1 MTPQST
7 LKTTPKTNHNKKQG
21 AKSAKASPSA
31 PVATYSGRGN
41 QTIVRKS
48 NDLIQN
54 AMYSL
59 SLSQQKLM
67 LHIFAMIKPSD
78 TELPRYEMSIYEF
91 LKLCGVDPHNG
102 SMYKQVKKNI
112 EDIANAK
119 VQWIRLA
126 GTQKIT
132 MFRWLSSA
140 TIDEGTGKIVLTL
153 DQSLKP
159 HLIQLKEFYTTMNI
173 TYTLPM
179 KSQYSLKIYE
189 LCKSYQSLYLKKK
202 AAGEPLVWNLSMLYE
217 QLSYTAN
224 RWSDFRRLALEKA
237 KAEINEKTD
246 IIFNYD
252 VYEKKGQKV
261 LSLVVTIDPVDD
273 AAAQANL
280 DSINST
286 VRKKSKKKGRPT
298 VAIEDSLLDDPSV
311 ITFDYVSAPETTIPY
326 SFGRHRT
333 ELREEIVVKARMDQL
348 RAEITPEELHAVE
361 VIIDVLADA
370 CCTIQAG
377 DGEQDGGNK
386 TVFGKMNAIILD
398 CGGLT
403 SWLAGVA
410 PRYAQEIIP
419 RSQTMR
425 SPARYLNKVLRE
437 DMDNYRIY
445 IFRKAKPAAEPKEE
459 LLEAEYH
466 VMDEPVQ
473 QTMPEPESP
482 KVELIPETIVKRQD
496 MRKEFAK
503 FVDDGYLEKTLTSGQ
518 RGAYHEIYR
527 HLAARCVPSPSSLRN
542 GLKDEM
548 RLHYLACM
556 NEVIEKYG
564 SLTPLMEAMAHELD
578 FDVFWAKAAKDPNV
592 NNPMGLFYHIIEERA
607 LNPIGTIMNDQAQR
621 QKVAAKE
628 KGEKDKWHNESWMD
642 AFEEDIPDDSEE

>member
-1 MTPQST
+1 MAASKQ
-7 LKTTPKTNHNKKQG
+7 KKDD
-21 AKSAKASPSA
+21 PF
-31 PVATYSGRGN
+31 VVTFEERGD

-48 NDLIQN
+48 NDLVQMTRN
-54 AMYSL
+54 NL
-59 SLSQQKLM
+59 TLSQQRLM
-67 LHIFAMIKPSD
+67 LHIFSMIKPED
-78 TELPRYEMSIYEF
+78 TDLPSYELSIYDF
-91 LKLCGVDPHNG
+91 IKMTGMDPHSG
-102 SMYKQVKKNI
+102 ALYKQVRKNI
-112 EDIANAK
+112 EELANAPI
-119 VQWIRLA
+119 QWIKNN
-126 GTQKIT
+126 GTST
-132 MFRWLSSA
+132 VETFRWIDKVR
-140 TIDEGTGKIVLTL
+140 IDEGRARMTITL
-153 DQSLKP
+153 DPVLKP
-159 HLIQLKEFYTTMNI
+159 HLVQLKTLYTTMDV
-173 TYTLPM
+173 TYTMLM
-179 KSQYSLKIYE
+179 RSTYSIRIYE

-286 VRKKSKKKGRPT
+286 VRKKSKKKGRPA

-473 QTMPEPESP
+473 QTMPEPEPP

-621 QKVAAKE
+621 QKVAAKG

>member
-1 MTPQST
+1 MAASKQ
-7 LKTTPKTNHNKKQG
+7 KKDD
-21 AKSAKASPSA
+21 PF
-31 PVATYSGRGN
+31 VVTFEERGD

-48 NDLIQN
+48 NDLVQMTRN
-54 AMYSL
+54 NL
-59 SLSQQKLM
+59 TLSQQRLM
-67 LHIFAMIKPSD
+67 LHIFSMIKPED
-78 TELPRYEMSIYEF
+78 TDLPSYELSIYDF
-91 LKLCGVDPHNG
+91 IKMTGMDPHSG
-102 SMYKQVKKNI
+102 ALYKQVRKNI
-112 EDIANAK
+112 EELANAPI
-119 VQWIRLA
+119 QWIKNN
-126 GTQKIT
+126 GTST
-132 MFRWLSSA
+132 VETFRWIDKVR
-140 TIDEGTGKIVLTL
+140 IDEGRARMTITL
-153 DQSLKP
+153 DPVLKP
-159 HLIQLKEFYTTMNI
+159 HLVQLKTLYTTMDV
-173 TYTLPM
+173 TYTMLM
-179 KSQYSLKIYE
+179 RSTYSIRIYE

-237 KAEINEKTD
+237 KVEINEKTD

-298 VAIEDSLLDDPSV
+298 VAFEDSLLDDPSV

-473 QTMPEPESP
+473 QTMPEPEPP

-621 QKVAAKE
+621 QKAAAKE

>member
-1 MTPQST
+1 MAASKQ
-7 LKTTPKTNHNKKQG
+7 KKDD
-21 AKSAKASPSA
+21 PF
-31 PVATYSGRGN
+31 VVTFEERGD

-48 NDLIQN
+48 NDLVQMTRN
-54 AMYSL
+54 NL
-59 SLSQQKLM
+59 TLSQQRLM
-67 LHIFAMIKPSD
+67 LHIFSMIKPED
-78 TELPRYEMSIYEF
+78 TDLPSYELSIYDF
-91 LKLCGVDPHNG
+91 IKMTGMDPHSG
-102 SMYKQVKKNI
+102 ALYKQVRKNI
-112 EDIANAK
+112 EELANAPI
-119 VQWIRLA
+119 QWIKNN
-126 GTQKIT
+126 GTST
-132 MFRWLSSA
+132 VETFRWIDKVR
-140 TIDEGTGKIVLTL
+140 IDEGRARMTITL
-153 DQSLKP
+153 DPVLKP
-159 HLIQLKEFYTTMNI
+159 HLVQLKTLYTTMDV
-173 TYTLPM
+173 TYTMLM
-179 KSQYSLKIYE
+179 RSTYSIRIYE

-246 IIFNYD
+246 IIFNYN

-473 QTMPEPESP
+473 QTMPEPEPP

-621 QKVAAKE
+621 QKGAAKE

>member
-1 MTPQST
+1 M
-7 LKTTPKTNHNKKQG
+7 
-21 AKSAKASPSA
+21 
-31 PVATYSGRGN
+31 
-41 QTIVRKS
+41 
-48 NDLIQN
+48 
-54 AMYSL
+54 
-59 SLSQQKLM
+59 
-67 LHIFAMIKPSD
+67 
-78 TELPRYEMSIYEF
+78 
-91 LKLCGVDPHNG
+91 
-102 SMYKQVKKNI
+102 
-112 EDIANAK
+112 
-119 VQWIRLA
+119 
-126 GTQKIT
+126 
-132 MFRWLSSA
+132 
-140 TIDEGTGKIVLTL
+140 
-153 DQSLKP
+153 
-159 HLIQLKEFYTTMNI
+159 
-173 TYTLPM
+173 
-179 KSQYSLKIYE
+179 
-189 LCKSYQSLYLKKK
+189 
-202 AAGEPLVWNLSMLYE
+202 
-217 QLSYTAN
+217 
-224 RWSDFRRLALEKA
+224 
-237 KAEINEKTD
+237 
-246 IIFNYD
+246 
-252 VYEKKGQKV
+252 
-261 LSLVVTIDPVDD
+261 
-273 AAAQANL
+273 
-280 DSINST
+280 
-286 VRKKSKKKGRPT
+286 
-298 VAIEDSLLDDPSV
+298 AIEDSLLDDPSV

-473 QTMPEPESP
+473 QTLPEPEPP

-621 QKVAAKE
+621 QKGAAKE
-628 KGEKDKWHNESWMD
+628 KGEKISGTTKAGWMLLRKISRMT
-642 AFEEDIPDDSEE
+642 AKSN

>member
-1 MTPQST
+1 MAASKQ
-7 LKTTPKTNHNKKQG
+7 KKDD
-21 AKSAKASPSA
+21 PF
-31 PVATYSGRGN
+31 VVTFEERGD

-48 NDLIQN
+48 NDLVQMTRN
-54 AMYSL
+54 NL
-59 SLSQQKLM
+59 TLSQQRLM
-67 LHIFAMIKPSD
+67 LHIFSMIKPED
-78 TELPRYEMSIYEF
+78 TDLPSYELSIYDF
-91 LKLCGVDPHNG
+91 IKMTGMDPHSG
-102 SMYKQVKKNI
+102 ALYKQVRKNI
-112 EDIANAK
+112 EELANAPI
-119 VQWIRLA
+119 QWIKNN
-126 GTQKIT
+126 GTST
-132 MFRWLSSA
+132 VETFRWIDKVR
-140 TIDEGTGKIVLTL
+140 IDESRARMTITL
-153 DQSLKP
+153 DPVLKP
-159 HLIQLKEFYTTMNI
+159 HLVQLKTLYTTMDV
-173 TYTLPM
+173 TYTMLM
-179 KSQYSLKIYE
+179 RSTYSIRIYE

-333 ELREEIVVKARMDQL
+333 ELREEIVVKARMGQL

-459 LLEAEYH
+459 MLEAEYH

-473 QTMPEPESP
+473 QTLPEPEPP

-621 QKVAAKE
+621 QKVAAKG

>member
-1 MTPQST
+1 MAASKQ
-7 LKTTPKTNHNKKQG
+7 KKDD
-21 AKSAKASPSA
+21 PF
-31 PVATYSGRGN
+31 VVTFEERGD

-48 NDLIQN
+48 NDLVQMTRN
-54 AMYSL
+54 NL
-59 SLSQQKLM
+59 TLSQQRLM
-67 LHIFAMIKPSD
+67 LHIFSMIKPED
-78 TELPRYEMSIYEF
+78 TDLPSYELSIYDF
-91 LKLCGVDPHNG
+91 IKMTGMDPHSG
-102 SMYKQVKKNI
+102 ALYKQVRKNI
-112 EDIANAK
+112 EELANAPI
-119 VQWIRLA
+119 QWIKNN
-126 GTQKIT
+126 GTST
-132 MFRWLSSA
+132 VETFRWIDKVR
-140 TIDEGTGKIVLTL
+140 IDEGRARMTITL
-153 DQSLKP
+153 DPVLKP
-159 HLIQLKEFYTTMNI
+159 HLVQLKTLYTTMDV
-173 TYTLPM
+173 TYTMLM
-179 KSQYSLKIYE
+179 RSTYSIRIYE

-298 VAIEDSLLDDPSV
+298 VANEDSLLDDPSV

-473 QTMPEPESP
+473 QTMPEPEPP

-621 QKVAAKE
+621 QKFAAKE

>member
-1 MTPQST
+1 M
-7 LKTTPKTNHNKKQG
+7 
-21 AKSAKASPSA
+21 
-31 PVATYSGRGN
+31 
-41 QTIVRKS
+41 
-48 NDLIQN
+48 
-54 AMYSL
+54 
-59 SLSQQKLM
+59 
-67 LHIFAMIKPSD
+67 
-78 TELPRYEMSIYEF
+78 
-91 LKLCGVDPHNG
+91 C
-102 SMYKQVKKNI
+102 
-112 EDIANAK
+112 
-119 VQWIRLA
+119 IRD
-126 GTQKIT
+126 
-132 MFRWLSSA
+132 R
-140 TIDEGTGKIVLTL
+140 
-153 DQSLKP
+153 
-159 HLIQLKEFYTTMNI
+159 
-173 TYTLPM
+173 
-179 KSQYSLKIYE
+179 
-189 LCKSYQSLYLKKK
+189 
-202 AAGEPLVWNLSMLYE
+202 
-217 QLSYTAN
+217 
-224 RWSDFRRLALEKA
+224 
-237 KAEINEKTD
+237 
-246 IIFNYD
+246 
-252 VYEKKGQKV
+252 
-261 LSLVVTIDPVDD
+261 
-273 AAAQANL
+273 
-280 DSINST
+280 
-286 VRKKSKKKGRPT
+286 
-298 VAIEDSLLDDPSV
+298 
-311 ITFDYVSAPETTIPY
+311 
-326 SFGRHRT
+326 
-333 ELREEIVVKARMDQL
+333 
-348 RAEITPEELHAVE
+348 
-361 VIIDVLADA
+361 
-370 CCTIQAG
+370 
-377 DGEQDGGNK
+377 
-386 TVFGKMNAIILD
+386 
-398 CGGLT
+398 
-403 SWLAGVA
+403 
-410 PRYAQEIIP
+410 EIIP

-473 QTMPEPESP
+473 QTMPEPEPP

>member
-1 MTPQST
+1 M
-7 LKTTPKTNHNKKQG
+7 
-21 AKSAKASPSA
+21 
-31 PVATYSGRGN
+31 
-41 QTIVRKS
+41 
-48 NDLIQN
+48 
-54 AMYSL
+54 
-59 SLSQQKLM
+59 
-67 LHIFAMIKPSD
+67 
-78 TELPRYEMSIYEF
+78 
-91 LKLCGVDPHNG
+91 
-102 SMYKQVKKNI
+102 
-112 EDIANAK
+112 
-119 VQWIRLA
+119 
-126 GTQKIT
+126 
-132 MFRWLSSA
+132 
-140 TIDEGTGKIVLTL
+140 
-153 DQSLKP
+153 
-159 HLIQLKEFYTTMNI
+159 
-173 TYTLPM
+173 
-179 KSQYSLKIYE
+179 
-189 LCKSYQSLYLKKK
+189 
-202 AAGEPLVWNLSMLYE
+202 
-217 QLSYTAN
+217 
-224 RWSDFRRLALEKA
+224 
-237 KAEINEKTD
+237 
-246 IIFNYD
+246 
-252 VYEKKGQKV
+252 
-261 LSLVVTIDPVDD
+261 VTIDPVDD

-445 IFRKAKPAAEPKEE
+445 IFRKAKPTAEPKEE

-473 QTMPEPESP
+473 QTMPEPEPP

-621 QKVAAKE
+621 QKVAAKG

>member
-1 MTPQST
+1 MAASKQ
-7 LKTTPKTNHNKKQG
+7 KKDD
-21 AKSAKASPSA
+21 PF
-31 PVATYSGRGN
+31 VVTFEERGD

-48 NDLIQN
+48 NDLVQMTRN
-54 AMYSL
+54 NL
-59 SLSQQKLM
+59 TLSQQRLM
-67 LHIFAMIKPSD
+67 LHIFSMIKPED
-78 TELPRYEMSIYEF
+78 TDLPSYELSIYDF
-91 LKLCGVDPHNG
+91 IKMTGMDPHSG
-102 SMYKQVKKNI
+102 ALYKQVRKNI
-112 EDIANAK
+112 EELANAPI
-119 VQWIRLA
+119 QWIKNN
-126 GTQKIT
+126 GTST
-132 MFRWLSSA
+132 VETFRWIDKVR
-140 TIDEGTGKIVLTL
+140 IDEGRARMTITL
-153 DQSLKP
+153 DPVLKP
-159 HLIQLKEFYTTMNI
+159 HLVQLKTLYTTMDV
-173 TYTLPM
+173 TYTMLM
-179 KSQYSLKIYE
+179 RSTYSIRIYE

-348 RAEITPEELHAVE
+348 RAELSPEEMHAVE
-361 VIIDVLADA
+361 VIIDVLTDA

-445 IFRKAKPAAEPKEE
+445 IFRKAKPAAEPKAD

-466 VMDEPVQ
+466 VMDEPEQ
-473 QTMPEPESP
+473 QTMLEPEQP
-482 KVELIPETIVKRQD
+482 KVELIPDTITKRQD

-503 FVDDGYLEKTLTSGQ
+503 FVDDAYLEKTLTSGQ

-564 SLTPLMEAMAHELD
+564 SLTPLMEAMARELD

-607 LNPIGTIMNDQAQR
+607 LNPIGTIMNDQAQQ
-621 QKVAAKE
+621 QKVAGKA

-642 AFEEDIPDDSEE
+642 AFEEDIPEDSEE

>member
-1 MTPQST
+1 MTRNNPT
-7 LKTTPKTNHNKKQG
+7 
-21 AKSAKASPSA
+21 
-31 PVATYSGRGN
+31 
-41 QTIVRKS
+41 
-48 NDLIQN
+48 
-54 AMYSL
+54 
-59 SLSQQKLM
+59 LSQQRLM
-67 LHIFAMIKPSD
+67 LHIFSMIKPED
-78 TELPRYEMSIYEF
+78 TDLPSYELSIYDF
-91 LKLCGVDPHNG
+91 IKMTGMDPHSG
-102 SMYKQVKKNI
+102 ALYKQVRKNI
-112 EDIANAK
+112 EELANAPI
-119 VQWIRLA
+119 QWIKNN
-126 GTQKIT
+126 GTST
-132 MFRWLSSA
+132 VETFRWIDKVR
-140 TIDEGTGKIVLTL
+140 IDEGRARMTITL
-153 DQSLKP
+153 DPVLKP
-159 HLIQLKEFYTTMNI
+159 HLVQLKTLYTTMDV
-173 TYTLPM
+173 TYTMLM
-179 KSQYSLKIYE
+179 RSTYSIRIYE

-333 ELREEIVVKARMDQL
+333 ELREEIIVKARMDQL
-348 RAEITPEELHAVE
+348 RAELSPEEMHAVE

-473 QTMPEPESP
+473 QTMLEPEPP
-482 KVELIPETIVKRQD
+482 KVELIPDTITKRQD

-503 FVDDGYLEKTLTSGQ
+503 FVDDAYLEKTLTSGQ

-621 QKVAAKE
+621 QKGTSKA

>member
-1 MTPQST
+1 MAASKQ
-7 LKTTPKTNHNKKQG
+7 KKDD
-21 AKSAKASPSA
+21 PF
-31 PVATYSGRGN
+31 VVTFEERGD

-48 NDLIQN
+48 NDLVQMTRN
-54 AMYSL
+54 NL
-59 SLSQQKLM
+59 TLSQQRLM
-67 LHIFAMIKPSD
+67 LHIFSMIKPED
-78 TELPRYEMSIYEF
+78 TDLPSYELSIYDF
-91 LKLCGVDPHNG
+91 IKMTGMDPHSG
-102 SMYKQVKKNI
+102 ALYKQVRKNI
-112 EDIANAK
+112 EELANAPI
-119 VQWIRLA
+119 QWIKNN
-126 GTQKIT
+126 GTST
-132 MFRWLSSA
+132 VETFRWIDKVR
-140 TIDEGTGKIVLTL
+140 IDEGRARMTITL
-153 DQSLKP
+153 DPVLKP
-159 HLIQLKEFYTTMNI
+159 HLVQLKTLYTTMDV
-173 TYTLPM
+173 TYTMLM
-179 KSQYSLKIYE
+179 RSTYSIRIYE

-286 VRKKSKKKGRPT
+286 VRKKSKKKGRPA

-473 QTMPEPESP
+473 QAMPEPEPP

-621 QKVAAKE
+621 QKVAAKG

>member
-1 MTPQST
+1 MAASKQ
-7 LKTTPKTNHNKKQG
+7 KKDD
-21 AKSAKASPSA
+21 PF
-31 PVATYSGRGN
+31 VVTFEERGD

-48 NDLIQN
+48 NDLVQMTRN
-54 AMYSL
+54 NL
-59 SLSQQKLM
+59 TLSQQRLM
-67 LHIFAMIKPSD
+67 LHIFSMIKPED
-78 TELPRYEMSIYEF
+78 TDLPSYELSIYDF
-91 LKLCGVDPHNG
+91 IKMTGMDPHSG
-102 SMYKQVKKNI
+102 ALYKQVRKNI
-112 EDIANAK
+112 EELANAPI
-119 VQWIRLA
+119 QWIKNN
-126 GTQKIT
+126 GTST
-132 MFRWLSSA
+132 VETFRWIDKVR
-140 TIDEGTGKIVLTL
+140 IDEGRARMTITL
-153 DQSLKP
+153 DPVLKP
-159 HLIQLKEFYTTMNI
+159 HLVQLKTLYTTMDV
-173 TYTLPM
+173 TYTMLM
-179 KSQYSLKIYE
+179 RSTYSIRIYE

-286 VRKKSKKKGRPT
+286 VRKKSKKKGHPT

-348 RAEITPEELHAVE
+348 RTEITPEELHAVE

-473 QTMPEPESP
+473 QTMPDPEPP

-542 GLKDEM
+542 GLKDEI

-621 QKVAAKE
+621 QRVAAKE

>member
-1 MTPQST
+1 MAASKQ
-7 LKTTPKTNHNKKQG
+7 KKDD
-21 AKSAKASPSA
+21 PF
-31 PVATYSGRGN
+31 VVTFEERGD

-48 NDLIQN
+48 NDLVQMTRN
-54 AMYSL
+54 NL
-59 SLSQQKLM
+59 TLSQQRLM
-67 LHIFAMIKPSD
+67 LHIFSMIKPED
-78 TELPRYEMSIYEF
+78 TDLPSYELSIYDF
-91 LKLCGVDPHNG
+91 IKMTGMDPHSG
-102 SMYKQVKKNI
+102 ALYKQVRKNI
-112 EDIANAK
+112 EELANAPI
-119 VQWIRLA
+119 QWIKNN
-126 GTQKIT
+126 GTST
-132 MFRWLSSA
+132 VETFRWIDKVR
-140 TIDEGTGKIVLTL
+140 IDEGRARMTITL
-153 DQSLKP
+153 DPVLKP
-159 HLIQLKEFYTTMNI
+159 HLVQLKTLYTTMDV
-173 TYTLPM
+173 TYTMLM
-179 KSQYSLKIYE
+179 RSTYSIRIYE

-298 VAIEDSLLDDPSV
+298 GAIEDSLLDDPSV

-473 QTMPEPESP
+473 QTMPEPEPP

-621 QKVAAKE
+621 QKVTAKE
-628 KGEKDKWHNESWMD
+628 KSEKDKWHNESWMD

>member
-1 MTPQST
+1 M
-7 LKTTPKTNHNKKQG
+7 
-21 AKSAKASPSA
+21 
-31 PVATYSGRGN
+31 
-41 QTIVRKS
+41 
-48 NDLIQN
+48 
-54 AMYSL
+54 
-59 SLSQQKLM
+59 
-67 LHIFAMIKPSD
+67 
-78 TELPRYEMSIYEF
+78 
-91 LKLCGVDPHNG
+91 
-102 SMYKQVKKNI
+102 
-112 EDIANAK
+112 
-119 VQWIRLA
+119 
-126 GTQKIT
+126 
-132 MFRWLSSA
+132 
-140 TIDEGTGKIVLTL
+140 
-153 DQSLKP
+153 
-159 HLIQLKEFYTTMNI
+159 
-173 TYTLPM
+173 
-179 KSQYSLKIYE
+179 
-189 LCKSYQSLYLKKK
+189 
-202 AAGEPLVWNLSMLYE
+202 
-217 QLSYTAN
+217 
-224 RWSDFRRLALEKA
+224 
-237 KAEINEKTD
+237 
-246 IIFNYD
+246 
-252 VYEKKGQKV
+252 
-261 LSLVVTIDPVDD
+261 VTIDPVDD

-311 ITFDYVSAPETTIPY
+311 ITFDYVSAPETTLPY

-403 SWLAGVA
+403 SWLAGIA

-473 QTMPEPESP
+473 QAMPEPEPP

>member
-1 MTPQST
+1 MAASKQ
-7 LKTTPKTNHNKKQG
+7 KKDD
-21 AKSAKASPSA
+21 PF
-31 PVATYSGRGN
+31 VVTFEERGD

-48 NDLIQN
+48 NDLVQMTRN
-54 AMYSL
+54 NL
-59 SLSQQKLM
+59 TLSQQRLM
-67 LHIFAMIKPSD
+67 LHIFSMIKPED
-78 TELPRYEMSIYEF
+78 TDLPSYELSIYDF
-91 LKLCGVDPHNG
+91 IKMTGMDPHSG
-102 SMYKQVKKNI
+102 ALYKQVRKNI
-112 EDIANAK
+112 EELANAPI
-119 VQWIRLA
+119 QWIKNN
-126 GTQKIT
+126 GTST
-132 MFRWLSSA
+132 VETFRWIDKVR
-140 TIDEGTGKIVLTL
+140 IDEGRARMTITL
-153 DQSLKP
+153 DPVLKP
-159 HLIQLKEFYTTMNI
+159 HLVQLKTLYTTMDV
-173 TYTLPM
+173 TYTMLM
-179 KSQYSLKIYE
+179 RSTYSIRIYE

-298 VAIEDSLLDDPSV
+298 GAIEDSLLDDPSV

-403 SWLAGVA
+403 SWLASVA

-473 QTMPEPESP
+473 QTMPEPEPP

-621 QKVAAKE
+621 QKVTAKE
-628 KGEKDKWHNESWMD
+628 KSEKDKWHNESWMD

>member
-1 MTPQST
+1 MAASKQ
-7 LKTTPKTNHNKKQG
+7 KKDD
-21 AKSAKASPSA
+21 PF
-31 PVATYSGRGN
+31 VVTFEERGD

-48 NDLIQN
+48 NDLVQMTRN
-54 AMYSL
+54 NL
-59 SLSQQKLM
+59 TLSQQRLM
-67 LHIFAMIKPSD
+67 LHIFSMIKPED
-78 TELPRYEMSIYEF
+78 TDLPSYELSIYDF
-91 LKLCGVDPHNG
+91 IKMTGMDPHSG
-102 SMYKQVKKNI
+102 ALYKQVRKNI
-112 EDIANAK
+112 EELANAPI
-119 VQWIRLA
+119 QWIKNN
-126 GTQKIT
+126 GTST
-132 MFRWLSSA
+132 VETFRWIDKVR
-140 TIDEGTGKIVLTL
+140 IDEGRARMTITL
-153 DQSLKP
+153 DPVLKP
-159 HLIQLKEFYTTMNI
+159 HLVQLKTLYTTMDV
-173 TYTLPM
+173 TYTMLM
-179 KSQYSLKIYE
+179 RSTYSIRIYE

-237 KAEINEKTD
+237 KVEINEKTD

-298 VAIEDSLLDDPSV
+298 VAFEDSLLDDPSV

-473 QTMPEPESP
+473 QTLPEPEPP

-621 QKVAAKE
+621 QKVDAKE

>member
-1 MTPQST
+1 M
-7 LKTTPKTNHNKKQG
+7 
-21 AKSAKASPSA
+21 
-31 PVATYSGRGN
+31 
-41 QTIVRKS
+41 
-48 NDLIQN
+48 
-54 AMYSL
+54 
-59 SLSQQKLM
+59 
-67 LHIFAMIKPSD
+67 
-78 TELPRYEMSIYEF
+78 
-91 LKLCGVDPHNG
+91 
-102 SMYKQVKKNI
+102 
-112 EDIANAK
+112 
-119 VQWIRLA
+119 
-126 GTQKIT
+126 
-132 MFRWLSSA
+132 
-140 TIDEGTGKIVLTL
+140 
-153 DQSLKP
+153 
-159 HLIQLKEFYTTMNI
+159 
-173 TYTLPM
+173 
-179 KSQYSLKIYE
+179 
-189 LCKSYQSLYLKKK
+189 
-202 AAGEPLVWNLSMLYE
+202 
-217 QLSYTAN
+217 
-224 RWSDFRRLALEKA
+224 
-237 KAEINEKTD
+237 
-246 IIFNYD
+246 
-252 VYEKKGQKV
+252 
-261 LSLVVTIDPVDD
+261 
-273 AAAQANL
+273 
-280 DSINST
+280 
-286 VRKKSKKKGRPT
+286 
-298 VAIEDSLLDDPSV
+298 
-311 ITFDYVSAPETTIPY
+311 
-326 SFGRHRT
+326 
-333 ELREEIVVKARMDQL
+333 KARMDQL

-473 QTMPEPESP
+473 QTMPEPEPP

-621 QKVAAKE
+621 QKVTAKE

>member
-1 MTPQST
+1 MAASKQ
-7 LKTTPKTNHNKKQG
+7 KKDD
-21 AKSAKASPSA
+21 PF
-31 PVATYSGRGN
+31 VVTFEERGD

-48 NDLIQN
+48 NDLVQMTRN
-54 AMYSL
+54 NL
-59 SLSQQKLM
+59 TLSQQRLM
-67 LHIFAMIKPSD
+67 LHIFSMIKPED
-78 TELPRYEMSIYEF
+78 TDLPSYELSIYDF
-91 LKLCGVDPHNG
+91 IKMTGMDPHSG
-102 SMYKQVKKNI
+102 ALYKQVRKNI
-112 EDIANAK
+112 EELANAPI
-119 VQWIRLA
+119 QWIKNN
-126 GTQKIT
+126 GTST
-132 MFRWLSSA
+132 VETFRWIDKVR
-140 TIDEGTGKIVLTL
+140 IDEGRARMTITL
-153 DQSLKP
+153 DPVLKP
-159 HLIQLKEFYTTMNI
+159 HLVQLKTLYTTMDV
-173 TYTLPM
+173 TYTMLM
-179 KSQYSLKIYE
+179 RSTYSIRIYE

-445 IFRKAKPAAEPKEE
+445 IFRKAKLADGAIDNNYPLIADNTSYSNYLHLMTSEQIGMNTLLGYSQVWTRLSDPGGTLASDIMLGYRYYVASKAGSWGKDTAEDFLWP
-459 LLEAEYH
+459 LAETEKFTLWENASGTGHFLSQRRTMKRMQPRKRTRRMCLRTRTGCRSCSFTQLPSTGKKRPMWMMRPERNYRTGFT
-466 VMDEPVQ
+466 
-473 QTMPEPESP
+473 QTESRP
-482 KVELIPETIVKRQD
+482 YI
-496 MRKEFAK
+496 
-503 FVDDGYLEKTLTSGQ
+503 S
-518 RGAYHEIYR
+518 
-527 HLAARCVPSPSSLRN
+527 
-542 GLKDEM
+542 
-548 RLHYLACM
+548 
-556 NEVIEKYG
+556 
-564 SLTPLMEAMAHELD
+564 MER
-578 FDVFWAKAAKDPNV
+578 
-592 NNPMGLFYHIIEERA
+592 ICS
-607 LNPIGTIMNDQAQR
+607 R
-621 QKVAAKE
+621 QKLR
-628 KGEKDKWHNESWMD
+628 
-642 AFEEDIPDDSEE
+642 

>member
-1 MTPQST
+1 MAASKQ
-7 LKTTPKTNHNKKQG
+7 KKDD
-21 AKSAKASPSA
+21 PF
-31 PVATYSGRGN
+31 VVTFEERGD

-48 NDLIQN
+48 NDLVQMTRN
-54 AMYSL
+54 NL
-59 SLSQQKLM
+59 TLSQQRLM
-67 LHIFAMIKPSD
+67 LHIFSMIKPED
-78 TELPRYEMSIYEF
+78 TDLPSYELSIYDF
-91 LKLCGVDPHNG
+91 IKMTGMDPHSG
-102 SMYKQVKKNI
+102 ALYKQVRKNI
-112 EDIANAK
+112 EELANAPI
-119 VQWIRLA
+119 QWIKNN
-126 GTQKIT
+126 GTST
-132 MFRWLSSA
+132 VETFRWIDKVR
-140 TIDEGTGKIVLTL
+140 IDEGRARMTITL
-153 DQSLKP
+153 DPVLKP
-159 HLIQLKEFYTTMNI
+159 HLVQLKTLYTTMDV
-173 TYTLPM
+173 TYTMLM
-179 KSQYSLKIYE
+179 RSTYSIRIYE

-202 AAGEPLVWNLSMLYE
+202 AAGEPLVWNLNMLYE

-246 IIFNYD
+246 IIFNYG

-286 VRKKSKKKGRPT
+286 VRKKSKKKGRPP

-333 ELREEIVVKARMDQL
+333 ELRKEIVVKARMDQL
-348 RAEITPEELHAVE
+348 RAELSPEEMHAVE
-361 VIIDVLADA
+361 VIIDVLTDA

-398 CGGLT
+398 CSGLT

-445 IFRKAKPAAEPKEE
+445 IFRKAKPAAEPKED
-459 LLEAEYH
+459 LLEAEYR
-466 VMDEPVQ
+466 VMDEQ
-473 QTMPEPESP
+473 QAVPEPEQS
-482 KVELIPETIVKRQD
+482 KVELIPDTIIKRQE

-503 FVDDGYLEKTLTSGQ
+503 FVDDAYLEKTLTSGQ

-527 HLAARCVPSPSSLRN
+527 HLAMRCVPSPSSLRN
-542 GLKDEM
+542 GVKDEM
-548 RLHYLACM
+548 RLQYLACM

-578 FDVFWAKAAKDPNV
+578 FDVFWTKAAKAPNV
-592 NNPMGLFYHIIEERA
+592 DNPMGLFYHIIEERA

-621 QKVAAKE
+621 QKIADTADGK
-628 KGEKDKWHNESWMD
+628 KDKWHNESWMD

>member
-7 LKTTPKTNHNKKQG
+7 LKTTPKANHNKKQG
-21 AKSAKASPSA
+21 SKSAKASPSTL
-31 PVATYSGRGN
+31 VATYSGRGN

-473 QTMPEPESP
+473 QTMPEPEPP

>member
-1 MTPQST
+1 MAASKQ
-7 LKTTPKTNHNKKQG
+7 KKDD
-21 AKSAKASPSA
+21 PF
-31 PVATYSGRGN
+31 VVTFEERGD

-48 NDLIQN
+48 NDLVQMTRN
-54 AMYSL
+54 NL
-59 SLSQQKLM
+59 TLSQQRLM
-67 LHIFAMIKPSD
+67 LHIFSMIKPED
-78 TELPRYEMSIYEF
+78 TDLPSYELSIYDF
-91 LKLCGVDPHNG
+91 IKMTGMDPHSG
-102 SMYKQVKKNI
+102 ALYKQVRKNI
-112 EDIANAK
+112 EELANAPI
-119 VQWIRLA
+119 QWIKNN
-126 GTQKIT
+126 GTST
-132 MFRWLSSA
+132 VETFRWIDKVR
-140 TIDEGTGKIVLTL
+140 IDEGRARMTITL
-153 DQSLKP
+153 DPVLKP
-159 HLIQLKEFYTTMNI
+159 HLVQLKTLYTTMDV
-173 TYTLPM
+173 TYTMLM
-179 KSQYSLKIYE
+179 RSTYSIRIYE

-237 KAEINEKTD
+237 KTEINEKTD

-286 VRKKSKKKGRPT
+286 VRKKSKKKGRPI

-473 QTMPEPESP
+473 QTMPEPEPP

-621 QKVAAKE
+621 QKVAAKG

>member
-1 MTPQST
+1 MAASKQ
-7 LKTTPKTNHNKKQG
+7 KKDD
-21 AKSAKASPSA
+21 PF
-31 PVATYSGRGN
+31 VVTFEERGD

-48 NDLIQN
+48 NDLVQMTRN
-54 AMYSL
+54 NL
-59 SLSQQKLM
+59 TLSQQRLM
-67 LHIFAMIKPSD
+67 LHIFSMIKPED
-78 TELPRYEMSIYEF
+78 TDLPSYELSIYDF
-91 LKLCGVDPHNG
+91 IKMTGMDPHSG
-102 SMYKQVKKNI
+102 ALYKQVRKNI
-112 EDIANAK
+112 EELANAPI
-119 VQWIRLA
+119 QWIKNN
-126 GTQKIT
+126 GTST
-132 MFRWLSSA
+132 VETFRWIDKVR
-140 TIDEGTGKIVLTL
+140 IDEGRARMTITL
-153 DQSLKP
+153 DPVLKP
-159 HLIQLKEFYTTMNI
+159 HLVQLKTLYTTMDV
-173 TYTLPM
+173 TYTMLM
-179 KSQYSLKIYE
+179 RSTYSIRIYE

-202 AAGEPLVWNLSMLYE
+202 AAGEPLVWNLNMLYE

-246 IIFNYD
+246 IIFNYG

-286 VRKKSKKKGRPT
+286 VRKKSKKKGRPP

-333 ELREEIVVKARMDQL
+333 ELRKEIVVKARMDQL
-348 RAEITPEELHAVE
+348 RAELSPEEMHAVE
-361 VIIDVLADA
+361 VIIDVLTDA

-398 CGGLT
+398 CSGLT

-445 IFRKAKPAAEPKEE
+445 IFRKTKPAAEPKED
-459 LLEAEYH
+459 LLEAEYR
-466 VMDEPVQ
+466 VMDERQAV
-473 QTMPEPESP
+473 PEPEQP
-482 KVELIPETIVKRQD
+482 KVELIPDTVIKRQE

-503 FVDDGYLEKTLTSGQ
+503 FVDDAYLEKTLTSGQ

-527 HLAARCVPSPSSLRN
+527 HLAMRCVPSPSSLRN
-542 GLKDEM
+542 GVKDEM
-548 RLHYLACM
+548 RLQYLACM
-556 NEVIEKYG
+556 NEVIKKYG

-578 FDVFWAKAAKDPNV
+578 FDVFWTKAAKAPNV
-592 NNPMGLFYHIIEERA
+592 DNPMGLFYHIIEERA

-621 QKVAAKE
+621 QKIADTADGK
-628 KGEKDKWHNESWMD
+628 KDKWHNESWMD

>member
-1 MTPQST
+1 MAASKQ
-7 LKTTPKTNHNKKQG
+7 KKDD
-21 AKSAKASPSA
+21 PF
-31 PVATYSGRGN
+31 VVTFEERGD

-48 NDLIQN
+48 NDLVQMTRN
-54 AMYSL
+54 NL
-59 SLSQQKLM
+59 TLSQQRLM
-67 LHIFAMIKPSD
+67 LHIFSMIKPED
-78 TELPRYEMSIYEF
+78 TDLPSYELSIYDF
-91 LKLCGVDPHNG
+91 IKMTGMDPHSG
-102 SMYKQVKKNI
+102 ALYKQVRKNI
-112 EDIANAK
+112 EELANAPI
-119 VQWIRLA
+119 QWIKNN
-126 GTQKIT
+126 GTST
-132 MFRWLSSA
+132 VETFRWIDKVR
-140 TIDEGTGKIVLTL
+140 IDEGRARMTITL
-153 DQSLKP
+153 DPVLKP
-159 HLIQLKEFYTTMNI
+159 HLVKLKTLYTTMDV
-173 TYTLPM
+173 TYTMLM
-179 KSQYSLKIYE
+179 RSTYSIRIYE

-202 AAGEPLVWNLSMLYE
+202 AAGEPLVWNLRMLYE

-473 QTMPEPESP
+473 QTMPEPEPP

-621 QKVAAKE
+621 QKVTAKE

>member
-1 MTPQST
+1 MAASKQ
-7 LKTTPKTNHNKKQG
+7 KKDD
-21 AKSAKASPSA
+21 PF
-31 PVATYSGRGN
+31 VVTFEERGD

-48 NDLIQN
+48 NDLVQMTRN
-54 AMYSL
+54 NL
-59 SLSQQKLM
+59 TLSQQRLM
-67 LHIFAMIKPSD
+67 LHIFSMIKPED
-78 TELPRYEMSIYEF
+78 TDLPSYELSIYDF
-91 LKLCGVDPHNG
+91 IKMTGMDPHSG
-102 SMYKQVKKNI
+102 ALYKQVRKNI
-112 EDIANAK
+112 EELANAPI
-119 VQWIRLA
+119 QWIKNN
-126 GTQKIT
+126 GTST
-132 MFRWLSSA
+132 VETFRWIDKVR
-140 TIDEGTGKIVLTL
+140 IDEGRARMTITL
-153 DQSLKP
+153 DPVLKP
-159 HLIQLKEFYTTMNI
+159 HLVQLKTLYTTMDV
-173 TYTLPM
+173 TYTMLM
-179 KSQYSLKIYE
+179 RSTYSIRIYE

-224 RWSDFRRLALEKA
+224 RWSDFRRLALEKG

-286 VRKKSKKKGRPT
+286 VRKKSKKKGRPA

-348 RAEITPEELHAVE
+348 RAELSPEEMHAVE
-361 VIIDVLADA
+361 VIIDVLTDA

-445 IFRKAKPAAEPKEE
+445 IFRKAKPAAEPKAE

-466 VMDEPVQ
+466 VMDEPEQ
-473 QTMPEPESP
+473 QTMLGPEPP
-482 KVELIPETIVKRQD
+482 KVELIPDTITKRQD

-503 FVDDGYLEKTLTSGQ
+503 FVDDAYLEKTLTSGQ

-607 LNPIGTIMNDQAQR
+607 LNPIGTIMNDQAQQ
-621 QKVAAKE
+621 QKVAGKA